1 MTLDPLNTVLIGV
14 ILLLAV
20 GFYGLLI
27 TRNLIKI
34 VLVLQIL
41 VKAVVIALVL
51 AGKASGHIGLGQSMA
66 ATVIVADTI
75 VAVVALA
82 LAVQVR
88 IRFGT
93 LDLSKISSLRGWY
106 DGNPG
111 QSCNRHSVDW
121 GADPLAYK
129 RRKSAPPTHTGSC
142 VFHRSRSLVP
152 GTPPLCYTQH
162 SDRYSNGFCFWKSYF
177 HTRRTCRYINDHR
190 VCDRFPGCYFFRR
203 LHEG

>member
-1 MTLDPLNTVLIGV
+1 MTLNSLDVVLFGV

-51 AGKASGHIGLGQSMA
+51 AGKASGNLGLGQSIA

-82 LAVQVR
+82 LVVQVR
-88 IRFGT
+88 RRAGT
-93 LDLSKISSLRGWY
+93 LDLAKISTLRG
-106 DGNPG
+106 
-111 QSCNRHSVDW
+111 
-121 GADPLAYK
+121 
-129 RRKSAPPTHTGSC
+129 
-142 VFHRSRSLVP
+142 
-152 GTPPLCYTQH
+152 
-162 SDRYSNGFCFWKSYF
+162 
-177 HTRRTCRYINDHR
+177 
-190 VCDRFPGCYFFRR
+190 
-203 LHEG
+203 

>member
-1 MTLDPLNTVLIGV
+1 MTLTPLNIVLFGV
-14 ILLLAV
+14 VLLLVV

-51 AGKASGHIGLGQSMA
+51 GGKASGNLGLGQSLA

-88 IRFGT
+88 RRTGT
-93 LDLSKISSLRGWY
+93 LDLANISSLRG
-106 DGNPG
+106 
-111 QSCNRHSVDW
+111 
-121 GADPLAYK
+121 
-129 RRKSAPPTHTGSC
+129 
-142 VFHRSRSLVP
+142 
-152 GTPPLCYTQH
+152 
-162 SDRYSNGFCFWKSYF
+162 
-177 HTRRTCRYINDHR
+177 
-190 VCDRFPGCYFFRR
+190 
-203 LHEG
+203 